1 MDAQRLRILV
11 VDNEGGTRA
20 ALYRGMNGAHVDLPD
35 INLSADLELHQ
46 VSSIAAG
53 LARVRLHHPDI
64 LLLEYKLKDGTGL
77 DMLRQLRSEGIE
89 VLTIFVTALIT
100 PEVTSRAMRFGAYDL
115 LAKPFTAAD
124 LEHKLKKAV
133 GHLLMQRQARLLEE
147 EKRRVRFEFIRILG
161 HELKAPLG
169 AVEGYLGLM
178 RDHVLGDD
186 ISAYEQTI
194 ARSQLRMEGMRKLIA
209 DLLDLTRIESGQRVR
224 ELVPLDIV
232 SIARESI
239 ETHQPAADAKGITVE
254 VDSPEAIEFS
264 ADRTEMEIVFNNL
277 ISNAVKY
284 NRDGGRVSVL
294 LRGTN
299 DSVTIAVTDT
309 GIGLSPSDA
318 QRLFNDFVRIKND
331 FTRHI
336 PGSGLGL
343 STVKKIAELYMGN
356 VEIKSEPE
364 VGSTFTVTLKRP
376 ETESREEPDHATQRD
391 PALVAH

>member
-1 MDAQRLRILV
+1 MDAQHLRILV

-20 ALYRGMNGAHVDLPD
+20 ALYRGMNGARLELPG
-35 INLSADLELHQ
+35 IRADAELELHQ

-53 LARVRLHHPDI
+53 LARVRLHQPDI

-77 DMLRQLRSEGIE
+77 DMLRQLRSEGVE
-89 VLTIFVTALIT
+89 VLTIFVTALVT
-100 PEVTSRAMRFGAYDL
+100 PEVTSRATRFGAYDL
-115 LAKPFTAAD
+115 LAKPFTATD
-124 LEHKLKKAV
+124 LEQKLKKAAS
-133 GHLLMQRQARLLEE
+133 HLLMQRQAQLLEE
-147 EKRRVRFEFIRILG
+147 EKRRVRFEFIRLLG

-178 RDHVLGDD
+178 RDRVLGED
-186 ISAYEQTI
+186 ITAYEQTI

-209 DLLDLTRIESGQRVR
+209 DLLDLTRIESGQRAR
-224 ELVPLDIV
+224 EVVPLDV
-232 SIARESI
+232 VAAAREAL
-239 ETHQPAADAKGITVE
+239 ETHHPTAAPRGIEIVLDA
-254 VDSPEAIEFS
+254 PESLDFS
-264 ADRTEMEIVFNNL
+264 ADRTELEIVFNNL

-284 NRDGGRVSVL
+284 NRDNGRVSVV

-309 GIGLSPSDA
+309 GIGLSQADA
-318 QRLFNDFVRIKND
+318 DRLFNDFVRIKND

-343 STVKKIAELYMGN
+343 STVKKIAELYAGN
-356 VEIKSEPE
+356 VQVESEPE
-364 VGSTFTVTLKRP
+364 VGSTFTVLLKRP
-376 ETESREEPDHATQRD
+376 ECDTCEEPDHAAQRD